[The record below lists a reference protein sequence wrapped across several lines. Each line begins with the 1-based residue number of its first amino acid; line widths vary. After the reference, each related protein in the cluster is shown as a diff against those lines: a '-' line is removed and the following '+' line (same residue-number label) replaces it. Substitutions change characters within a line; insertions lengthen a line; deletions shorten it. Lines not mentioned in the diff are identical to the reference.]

1 MHMMLERVHFSR
13 QVEPRLFGT
22 TSPGRC
28 PATHAETRHRRL
40 CLWLTQLQEALRQDE
55 HEPVPGSPG
64 SSRVAAAASSPNG
77 RDYMLEANLGDQTSL
92 SAEPPQWT
100 FLVTPAL
107 EALLR
112 QEPQWRL
119 YLRAQ
124 SLAGADSSISLRVV
138 RNEDLAGLRMSTTSI
153 AVAAILEASP
163 IQQPWYIG
171 ARSHLPCAEMV
182 AESAGIRGR
191 GLLEVASA
199 GKAATSPFGLFCDG
213 WWEAVL
219 QDPRPKSDEALFL
232 EDVIIAV
239 RVPTNEARAKVSLR
253 AFCCLTRS
261 ADPEPHPLSPPAL
274 LDCALAPGL
283 HLLRSPVGRRSRY
296 LRISMSGSVVLL
308 GVEAFC
314 AELLPPSGTLRQCL
328 ARVVRAYAPEPAVA
342 VRAGEGFQKCSYS
355 ALWRDV
361 ESFSSAMR
369 SRYDLDTKVAQD
381 EDVVIAWIGSTC
393 LEAFFCFLACMANQ
407 WCFVALGSSQ
417 LAALSVALPTLT
429 VGEQP
434 AELQAPHLPA
444 AEVGQLVRQGLRLPE
459 GPMASLRRSASMI
472 FTSGST
478 GTPKAIRRDHE
489 ELYSFLWLYAKSAT
503 PDGPCHLAYQPYSHM
518 NEQLGTAAAFLQ
530 GSCVAFSSAQTAY
543 ADARI
548 VEPTGMQGVPRFFE
562 PLLSAYDSK
571 EAALEELRLSFG
583 GRLHSLTTGS
593 APVSKRLFD
602 FLRLCFES
610 CNCSVTNSYGATEV
624 GPIAHNGRVNPN
636 VEVKIVP
643 LAALGHD
650 PGGSTGEIRVRC
662 KNTRVQAQAYVGAT
676 LALDE
681 DGFYCTGDIG
691 CYTDDFLEL
700 LGRVGNV
707 AKMANGLFLSAEGL
721 EEKYASLILDLDQVF
736 IIANPDENTVS
747 AACIVHRWSSLDDKQ
762 LLFKMQQVA
771 MEQGLGKHEVV
782 SRVILEREPWTFQNG
797 GLLENQKIN
806 RPALLARYKEKLPCA
821 GTLERPK
828 DSMEMVRLMAEAR
841 RRGVALQPAALV
853 EELVQADL
861 AAAPAAAP
869 AVAVPPAAISA
880 QCFLVTGATGL
891 LGRELVASLLADGK
905 KVVALVRKHD
915 SELPVAVEQVLG
927 DVSHA
932 SLGTELE
939 GRNFDAVFHSAA
951 VVNWVLSYAQ
961 LRPTNVVGT
970 WQMVQVA
977 VQRGVPLFYIST
989 ISVAAGEAGTKDRE
1003 ELQNGYVLSKLAA
1016 EAFVRSAFSRGLH
1029 GAIFRPGMLCGST
1042 TTGLQMSP
1050 VHDATVVNASAGRA
1064 DFFPDRFL
1072 QSCLRLGCC
1081 PESDAV
1087 CDWTPVDYAAKVIVR
1102 AAAKSSALGRSFNVY
1117 NPHSPSYAALAT
1129 LLRVPPVPVQIFWQ
1143 KVRDDPENP
1152 MAPLEPLLAGS
1163 LPVADQWGDANLQQA
1178 HGTEHGKT

>member
-1 MHMMLERVHFSR
+1 MSQSLAALAALESLPQPHL
-13 QVEPRLFGT
+13 QVLCGT
-22 TSPGRC
+22 TSHGVNADGHDC
-28 PATHAETRHRRL
+28 V
-40 CLWLTQLQEALRQDE
+40 LQAD
-55 HEPVPGSPG
+55 
-64 SSRVAAAASSPNG
+64 
-77 RDYMLEANLGDQTSL
+77 LGVQTSL
-92 SAEPPQWT
+92 SAEPPRWT
-100 FLVTPAL
+100 FLLTPAL

-119 YLRAQ
+119 YLRAK
-124 SLAGADSSISLRVV
+124 SLAGADSGISLHVV
-138 RNEDLAGLRMSTTSI
+138 RNEDLAGLRMSSASI
-153 AVAAILEASP
+153 AVAAILQASP

-171 ARSHLPCAEMV
+171 ARSQLPCAEMV

-199 GKAATSPFGLFCDG
+199 DKAAAAPPFGLFCDG

-239 RVPTNEARAKVSLR
+239 RVPTNEAGARLSLR

-261 ADPEPHPLSPPAL
+261 ADAEPHPLSPPAL

-328 ARVVRAYAPEPAVA
+328 ARVVRAYAPQPAVA
-342 VRAGEGFQKCSYS
+342 VRAGEGFQKFSYS
-355 ALWRDV
+355 ALWSDV
-361 ESFSSAMR
+361 ECFSSAMR

-407 WCFVALGSSQ
+407 WCFMALGSSQ

-434 AELQAPHLPA
+434 SELKVPHLPS
-444 AEVGQLVRQGLRLPE
+444 AEVGELVRQGRRLPE
-459 GPMASLRRSASMI
+459 GPQASLRRSASMI

-489 ELYSFLWLYAKSAT
+489 ELYSFLWLYAKAAT
-503 PDGPCHLAYQPYSHM
+503 PDSPCHLAYQPYSHM

-530 GSCVAFSSAQTAY
+530 GSCLAFSSAQTAY

-548 VEPTGMQGVPRFFE
+548 VEPTGIQGVPRFFE
-562 PLLSAYDSK
+562 PLLSVYESK
-571 EAALEELRLSFG
+571 EATLEELRLSFG

-593 APVSKRLFD
+593 APVTKRLFD

-610 CNCSVTNSYGATEV
+610 CSCSVTNSYGATEV

-643 LAALGHD
+643 LTALGHD
-650 PGGSTGEIRVRC
+650 PGGFTGEVRVRC

-691 CYTDDFLEL
+691 CYKDDFLEL

-721 EEKYASLILDLDQVF
+721 EEKYASLVQDLDQVF
-736 IIANPDENTVS
+736 IIANPEENTVA
-747 AACIVHRWSSLDDKQ
+747 AACVVQPRSSLDDKQ
-762 LLFKMQQVA
+762 LLSKMQQVA

-782 SRVILEREPWTFQNG
+782 SRVILESQPWTFQNG

-806 RPALLARYKEKLPCA
+806 RPALLARYKEKLLSA
-821 GTLERPK
+821 TLERPK

-853 EELVQADL
+853 QELVKADL
-861 AAAPAAAP
+861 AAAPA
-869 AVAVPPAAISA
+869 VSVPPAAISA
-880 QCFLVTGATGL
+880 KRFLVTGATGL

-905 KVVALVRKHD
+905 QVVALVRKHD
-915 SELPVAVEQVLG
+915 GELPVAVEQVLG

-939 GRNFDAVFHSAA
+939 ERKFDAIFHAAA
-951 VVNWVLSYAQ
+951 VVNWALSYAQ

-977 VQRGVPLFYIST
+977 MQRGVPLFYIST

-1003 ELQNGYVLSKLAA
+1003 DLQNGYVLTKLAA
-1016 EAFVRSAFSRGLH
+1016 EAFVRAAFSRGLH

-1042 TTGLQMSP
+1042 TTG
-1050 VHDATVVNASAGRA
+1050 AGRA

-1102 AAAKSSALGRSFNVY
+1102 AAARSSVLGRSFHVY
-1117 NPHSPSYAALAT
+1117 NPRSPSYAALAT
-1129 LLRVPPVPVQIFWQ
+1129 LLRVPPVPLQIFWQ

-1163 LPVADQWGDANLQQA
+1163 LPVVDDWGDANLQQVLGA
-1178 HGTEHGKT
+1178 DYNPPQLTEDTLR

>member
-1 MHMMLERVHFSR
+1 MSQSLAALAALESLPQPHLRV
-13 QVEPRLFGT
+13 LCGT
-22 TSPGRC
+22 TSHGVN
-28 PATHAETRHRRL
+28 A
-40 CLWLTQLQEALRQDE
+40 D
-55 HEPVPGSPG
+55 
-64 SSRVAAAASSPNG
+64 G
-77 RDYMLEANLGDQTSL
+77 RDCMLQANPGDQTSL

-100 FLVTPAL
+100 FVVTPAL

-124 SLAGADSSISLRVV
+124 SLAGADSGTSLRVV

-153 AVAAILEASP
+153 TVAAILEASP

-191 GLLEVASA
+191 GLLEVPSA

-308 GVEAFC
+308 AVEAFC

-342 VRAGEGFQKCSYS
+342 VRAGEGFQKCSYA
-355 ALWRDV
+355 ALWSDV

-369 SRYDLDTKVAQD
+369 FRYDLDTKVAQD

-393 LEAFFCFLACMANQ
+393 LEAFVCFLACMANQ

-434 AELQAPHLPA
+434 SELQVPHLPA

-459 GPMASLRRSASMI
+459 GPQASLRRSASMI

-489 ELYSFLWLYAKSAT
+489 ELYSFLWLYAKAAT

-562 PLLSAYDSK
+562 PLLSVYDSK
-571 EAALEELRLSFG
+571 EATLEELRLSFG

-610 CNCSVTNSYGATEV
+610 CSCSVTNSYGATEV
-624 GPIAHNGRVNPN
+624 GPIAHNGHVNPN

-691 CYTDDFLEL
+691 CYKNDFLEL

-721 EEKYASLILDLDQVF
+721 EEKYASLIQDLDQVF
-736 IIANPDENTVS
+736 VIANPDANTVS

-762 LLFKMQQVA
+762 LLLKMQQAA

-841 RRGVALQPAALV
+841 RRGVTLQPAALV
-853 EELVQADL
+853 EELVKADL

-869 AVAVPPAAISA
+869 AVAVPPPAISA

-915 SELPVAVEQVLG
+915 GELPVAVEQVLG

-939 GRNFDAVFHSAA
+939 GRKFDAIFHAAA
-951 VVNWVLSYAQ
+951 VVNWALSYTQ

-977 VQRGVPLFYIST
+977 MQRGVPLFYIST

-1016 EAFVRSAFSRGLH
+1016 ETFVRSAFSRGLH

-1042 TTGLQMSP
+1042 TTG
-1050 VHDATVVNASAGRA
+1050 AGRG

-1087 CDWTPVDYAAKVIVR
+1087 CDWTPVDYAAKAIVR
-1102 AAAKSSALGRSFNVY
+1102 AAAKSSALGRPFNVY

-1143 KVRDDPENP
+1143 KVRDDPANP

-1163 LPVADQWGDANLQQA
+1163 LPVADQWGDANLQQVLGA
-1178 HGTEHGKT
+1178 DYNPPQLTEELLRLYAQRLASSLQQDKDLKAD